1 MRWGRGDVAAMM
13 AVADGMGRSDVTVT
27 MAGFR
32 WDRER

>member
-1 MRWGRGDVAAMM
+1 MRWGRGDMAAMM
-13 AVADGMGRSDVTVT
+13 AVADSMERSDVMII